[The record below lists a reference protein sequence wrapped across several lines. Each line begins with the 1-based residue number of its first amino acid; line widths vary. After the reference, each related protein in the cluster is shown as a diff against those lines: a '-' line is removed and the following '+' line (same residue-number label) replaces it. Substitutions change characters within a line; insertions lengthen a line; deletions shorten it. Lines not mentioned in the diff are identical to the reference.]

1 MSGESS
7 TSLAWQFCERMK
19 QPEGFKEGDDD
30 SWKSRAICTI
40 CKSLLSLGSKQPQF
54 QTTSNLLNHLRKR
67 HHDDIA
73 KAEKDKELTKIMIRT
88 EYGRSLSHI
97 STSLDLS
104 MRCLRRGLLRLT
116 LLFS

>member
-40 CKSLLSLGSKQPQF
+40 CKNLS
-54 QTTSNLLNHLRKR
+54 
-67 HHDDIA
+67 IA
-73 KAEKDKELTKIMIRT
+73 
-88 EYGRSLSHI
+88 GQ
-97 STSLDLS
+97 
-104 MRCLRRGLLRLT
+104 
-116 LLFS
+116 